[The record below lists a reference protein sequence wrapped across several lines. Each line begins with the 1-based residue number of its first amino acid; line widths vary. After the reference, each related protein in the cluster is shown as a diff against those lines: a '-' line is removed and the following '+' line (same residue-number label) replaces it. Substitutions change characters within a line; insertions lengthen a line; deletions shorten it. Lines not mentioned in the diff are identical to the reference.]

1 MSGVAEINSTLE
13 KEAPILY
20 RALSR
25 LGREVYFPPDIPFQ
39 ANEAKGTR
47 LNGTIGVFTDG
58 AGNALPLVSM
68 SEVLDLDRDDLNS
81 AFLYSPM
88 LGLPEL
94 RNAWRTWQRTE
105 QSDVAPAPQLATT
118 LPIVTHGLTHG
129 LGLCADLFGG
139 EGTVLAI
146 TTPFWGNYRQIFSLR
161 TGVEVRTAPAYRE
174 RVFDPLA
181 HASILAALPPGEPA
195 MVLLNFPSNP
205 GGYSP
210 TTAEFEQLRR
220 SLIEAAAE
228 RPLVVI
234 CDDAYGGLVFAE
246 DVPNRSLFW
255 SLIGQHENL
264 IPIKIDGATK
274 EFAFFGG
281 RVGFLTFGLGLSP
294 AAAKALENKISGLV
308 RAALGSPAALSQVV
322 LLQALR
328 GGSVKA
334 EVDEVRAVAADRY
347 AAVQPA
353 LAELDPELLRPLPFN
368 SGFFVM
374 LELNPALGLDPQD
387 VRRYLIA
394 HHDTGIVASAPN
406 YLRLAICSVSEDGL
420 PEMVRRIEQGVREMA
435 AQYAASAAATS
446 SHSG

>member
-1 MSGVAEINSTLE
+1 MSGVDEINSILE
-13 KEAPILY
+13 KEAPVLF
-20 RALSR
+20 RALSP
-25 LGREVYFPPDIPFQ
+25 LGREVFFPPDIPFQ
-39 ANEAKGTR
+39 AAEAKGTS

-68 SEVLDLDRDDLNS
+68 SEILDFDRDDMNA

-88 LGLPEL
+88 LGLAEL
-94 RNAWRTWQRTE
+94 RSAWRTWQRTD
-105 QSDVAPAPQLATT
+105 QSDVAPAPSLAST
-118 LPIVTHGLTHG
+118 LPMVTHGLTHG

-139 EGTVLAI
+139 PGTTLAL
-146 TTPFWGNYRQIFSLR
+146 TPPFWGNSRQIFSLR
-161 TGVEVRTAPAYRE
+161 TGVTVRTAPAYQN

-181 HASILAALPPGEPA
+181 LAGILAGLPPGEPA
-195 MVLLNFPSNP
+195 MALVNFPSNP

-210 TTAEFEQLRR
+210 TTAEYEALRR
-220 SLIEAAAE
+220 SLIAAAAE

-234 CDDAYGGLVFAE
+234 CDDAYGGLVFTE

-255 SLIGQHENL
+255 GLVGQHENL

-281 RVGFLTFGLGLSP
+281 RVGFMTFGLELSP
-294 AAAKALENKISGLV
+294 AAAKALENKVSGLV

-322 LLQALR
+322 LQQALR
-328 GGSVKA
+328 SGHCKA

-347 AAVQPA
+347 AAVKPA
-353 LAELDPELLRPLPFN
+353 LAELDPEFLRPLPFN
-368 SGFFVM
+368 AGFFVM

-406 YLRLAICSVSEDGL
+406 YLRLAICSVSEEGL
-420 PEMVRRIEQGVREMA
+420 PEMVRRIEKGVREMA
-435 AQYAASAAATS
+435 AQYATSAAATS
-446 SHSG
+446 SQSG

>member
-1 MSGVAEINSTLE
+1 MSGVEEVNSVLE
-13 KEAPILY
+13 KEAPILF
-20 RALSR
+20 RALSP

-39 ANEAKGTR
+39 ANEAKGTSF
-47 LNGTIGVFTDG
+47 NGTIGVFTDG

-68 SEVLDLDRDDLNS
+68 SEGLDYDREDLN
-81 AFLYSPM
+81 AGFLYSPM

-94 RNAWRTWQRTE
+94 RAAWRTWQRTD
-105 QSDVAPAPQLATT
+105 QSDLAPSPSLAST

-129 LGLCADLFGG
+129 LGLCTDLFGAP
-139 EGTVLAI
+139 GTVLAL

-161 TGVEVRTAPAYRE
+161 TGVVLKTAPAYQN

-181 HASILAALPPGEPA
+181 IAGILAGLPPGEPA

-210 TTAEFEQLRR
+210 TTTEFAKLRD
-220 SLIEAAAE
+220 SLIAAAAQ

-234 CDDAYGGLVFAE
+234 CDDAYGGLVFTE
-246 DVPNRSLFW
+246 DVPNRSIFW
-255 SLIGQHENL
+255 SLIGQHPNL

-281 RVGFLTFGLGLSP
+281 RVGFLTFGLDLPP
-294 AAAKALENKISGLV
+294 AAFKAIENKISGLV
-308 RAALGSPAALSQVV
+308 RAALGSPTALSQVV

-328 GGSVKA
+328 GGNAKA
-334 EVDEVRAVAADRY
+334 EVDEVRAIAADRFH
-347 AAVQPA
+347 AVQPA

-374 LELNPALGLDPQD
+374 LELNPALGLDPHE

-394 HHDTGIVASAPN
+394 NHDTGIVASPPN
-406 YLRLAICSVSEDGL
+406 YLRLAICSVSEAGL
-420 PEMVRRIEQGVREMA
+420 PEMVRRIEKGVRELA
-435 AQYAASAAATS
+435 AKSVGVA
-446 SHSG
+446 